1 MILTPFEEILGQD
14 ESTEVELGQIDGFP
28 GHPFQVRLD
37 EDMEKLIESIGQSG
51 VIVPVILRKKQNG
64 RYETIAGHRRC
75 AACRQLGIDSIPAVI
90 REMSEEEAVLCM
102 VDSNIQRTCILP
114 SEKAKAYRMKM
125 EALSKQGDRKGA
137 DASVSTS
144 RQVVGKWKKET
155 AEQIGTGAG
164 DSGRQVQR
172 YLRLN
177 ELIPGLLELVD
188 EKKLA
193 FLTGVELSYL
203 SAEQQE
209 EILRYLQEKP
219 HGISRKQAGQLRQS
233 AETESLTPEQIG
245 RIFTDIYSG
254 KSDKTEQKKKS
265 AVSGSDRFSDKGTE
279 LQKLEEEIRM
289 YFPEGYSKEDIWE
302 ILKQLLEKWKNGE
315 VKLEQKADAEN
326 KISLQ

>member
-1 MILTPFEEILGQD
+1 MILTPFEEMLGQD
-14 ESTEVELGQIDGFP
+14 ESTEIELFRIDAFP

-51 VIVPVILRKKQNG
+51 VIVPVILRKKQDG

-75 AACRQLGIDSIPAVI
+75 AACRQLGMDRIPAVI

-102 VDSNIQRTCILP
+102 IDSNIQRTCILP

-125 EALSKQGDRKGA
+125 EALSRQGNRKEA
-137 DASVSTS
+137 DAFPTTS
-144 RQVVGKWKKET
+144 RQPVGKWKKET
-155 AEQIGTGAG
+155 AEQIGTDAG

-177 ELIPGLLELVD
+177 HLLPELLKLVD

-193 FLTGVELSYL
+193 FLSGVELSWL

-209 EILRYLQEKP
+209 ELFRYLQENP

-233 AETESLTPEQIG
+233 AETEGLSPERIEQIL
-245 RIFTDIYSG
+245 SG
-254 KSDKTEQKKKS
+254 TRPKKQKRLDKKENPAVYPEKSD
-265 AVSGSDRFSDKGTE
+265 SGRSTGFR
-279 LQKLEEEIRM
+279 KLADEIRT
-289 YFPEGYSKEDIWE
+289 YFPKGCSDEDIWE
-302 ILKQLLEKWKNGE
+302 ILRQLLEKWKSGE
-315 VKLEQKADAEN
+315 VELSQETAGRT
-326 KISLQ
+326 